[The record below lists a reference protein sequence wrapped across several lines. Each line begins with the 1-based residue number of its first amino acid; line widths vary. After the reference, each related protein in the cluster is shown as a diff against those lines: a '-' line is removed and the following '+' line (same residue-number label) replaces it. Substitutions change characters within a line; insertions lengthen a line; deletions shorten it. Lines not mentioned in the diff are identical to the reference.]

1 MWFIYLCAGLG
12 ILIFFLY
19 AGIAIEKEAE
29 AKRLMAE
36 AKQYQAMTIW
46 REEFRNTPDEDIE
59 ALETRLQ

>member
-12 ILIFFLY
+12 ILFFFLN

-29 AKRLMAE
+29 AKRLTAE
-36 AKQYQAMTIW
+36 AKQYQALIGWT
-46 REEFRNTPDEDIE
+46 ETFRNDSEENIV